1 MLEVWVLNDVSFKQ
15 RIDFIVSLENL
26 LFYIFF
32 FLIKNLLNFVK
43 RGEGEE
49 INKRVE
55 NEIDFQQNHHKISFT
70 LIEKLKE
77 RSILRNK
84 LNVEDFSYS
93 ANKKLY
99 SFLRNLAENIENLLD
114 EYEESQDQA
123 FAWKGINVREV
134 KI

>member
-1 MLEVWVLNDVSFKQ
+1 MSFKE

-26 LFYIFF
+26 LFYNLFIF
-32 FLIKNLLNFVK
+32 KNFLNFIK

-77 RSILRNK
+77 RTILRNK

-123 FAWKGINVREV
+123 FVWKGINVREV
-134 KI
+134 TIYNFVRN